1 MGYILASLGGLASLI
16 CLIMVLIKMFKTQ
29 ESPLMGIIGIF
40 CTIWAFIWGWMNAGK
55 LGLKNIMLL
64 WTVSIIVA
72 SIGYSIIIKDSINA
86 IQSMEMKPTT
96 ITPMEMT
103 PAEVAPPEEAA
114 PEQ

>member
-1 MGYILASLGGLASLI
+1 
-16 CLIMVLIKMFKTQ
+16 
-29 ESPLMGIIGIF
+29 
-40 CTIWAFIWGWMNAGK
+40 MNAGK